1 MGVDFVIVDG
11 ADEFQTP
18 VIAERSPLG
27 VDDHL
32 AGVVVVAVPRFHI
45 VQVLHVASVWSRSC
59 NKVVFFN

>member
-45 VQVLHVASVWSRSC
+45 VQVLHVASV
-59 NKVVFFN
+59 